1 MLLVIL
7 ATSKTL
13 KFPVLTHTNYPE
25 WATRMEAVLVWMDY
39 WALVTSNE
47 NLEEDED
54 DGKILRV
61 FRKRQAACRAEMVL
75 RVDDSQLSRMSNRDP
90 KVVWDSVHRAC
101 GFSSRLQLR
110 HHFISAVTIKDQT
123 MEGRIREVHS
133 RTRRLEN
140 IDIAISDKD
149 LVVVL
154 TAGLPDTY
162 STVVI
167 THLLNE
173 EARQRLSDQTEI
185 KKEEYVV

>member
-1 MLLVIL
+1 
-7 ATSKTL
+7 
-13 KFPVLTHTNYPE
+13 
-25 WATRMEAVLVWMDY
+25 MEAVLVWMDY

-90 KVVWDSVHRAC
+90 KVVWDSVHCAC